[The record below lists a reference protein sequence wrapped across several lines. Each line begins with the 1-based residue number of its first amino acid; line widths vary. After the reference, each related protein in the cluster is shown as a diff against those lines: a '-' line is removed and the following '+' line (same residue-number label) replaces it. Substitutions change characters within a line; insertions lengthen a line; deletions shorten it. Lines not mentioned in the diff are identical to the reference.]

1 MLESKELGELG
12 ETYFK
17 NLCAQVPI
25 SATKPGTDE
34 HGWDFYCELPL
45 DNVYDCDLDCLQ
57 TPIKFK
63 VQVKSTYYK
72 DKKNSVKVKLSALQK
87 FIISPEPCFFCFVEY
102 DTRDQS
108 QPLNVYVLH
117 VEETIIAGVL
127 TRIRKIQE
135 SKGKDVKLN
144 NEERAI
150 NYKNALKLRNFNGSE
165 LYEAIKQYIPNGLD
179 EYIKN
184 KQEILKT
191 IGYEDGKVEFNIQV
205 DTEGYSIMTDQMLGV
220 ESKEI
225 PLASFLRFTKR
236 FNILLKDE
244 ESPSL
249 DTRVTMQIY
258 PPHLNGEIVFKHS
271 DLSNEISFSAKMFTW
286 LDEKSFRIE
295 SDFFE
300 LIDQPSKELDFKI
313 NINFDIRYRIKDLI
327 NIAKFM
333 SLLCEDQ
340 HFSVGFNA
348 TSESLRRSSDYVETS
363 EIEEKYINLLS
374 VVPTMRDTIAKD
386 VEHWLNVSDHLKK
399 ISALANNYNIPIDSI
414 LLSFDE
420 LMDKD
425 NCVDHMLNLENL
437 CGQNIGLNVS
447 NLLELE
453 DRQEVIV
460 IWPLICKIGNY
471 FFTKKLQV
479 KSIVLDT
486 PSPKNF
492 ICKVIE
498 SKNIQSKFYEEK
510 KASELTKFIESIRN
524 MNHEESSFF
533 TPLLISSKMEKEI
546 FGDDHTAR

>member
-1 MLESKELGELG
+1 MLKSRELGELG

-17 NLCAQVPI
+17 NLCAQVAI

-34 HGWDFYCELPL
+34 HGWDFYCEFPP
-45 DNVYDCDLDCLQ
+45 DDVDDCDLDCLQ

-63 VQVKSTYYK
+63 VQVKSTYNK
-72 DKKNSVKVKLSALQK
+72 GKKNSVEVKLSALQK
-87 FIISPEPCFFCFVEY
+87 FIISPWPCFFFFVEY
-102 DTRDQS
+102 DAHDHS
-108 QPLNVYVLH
+108 QPLNVYILH
-117 VEETIIAGVL
+117 VEKTIIAGIL

-144 NEERAI
+144 NEKRAI

-165 LYEAIKQYIPNGLD
+165 LSEAIKQYIPNGLD

-191 IGYEDGKVEFNIQV
+191 IGYENGEEEYNIQV
-205 DTEGYSIMTDQMLGV
+205 DIEGYSIMTDSMLGM

-225 PLASFLRFTKR
+225 PIASFLKFTKR
-236 FNILLKDE
+236 FNILLKDKDL
-244 ESPSL
+244 PSL
-249 DTRVTMQIY
+249 DTRFAMRIY

-313 NINFDIRYRIKDLI
+313 NINPDIRYRIKDLI

-340 HFSVGFNA
+340 HFSVSFNVK
-348 TSESLRRSSDYVETS
+348 SEFLRRSSDYVETS
-363 EIEEKYINLLS
+363 EIEEKCIHLLS
-374 VVPTMRDTIAKD
+374 VVRAMRDTIAKD
-386 VEHWLNVSDHLKK
+386 FEHWLNVSAHLKK
-399 ISALANNYNIPIDSI
+399 ISVLASSYNIPIDNI

-425 NCVDHMLNLENL
+425 NCVDNMLNFENP
-437 CGQNIGLNVS
+437 CGQNIGFNVS
-447 NLLELE
+447 NILELE
-453 DRQEVIV
+453 DKQEVIV

-471 FFTKKLQV
+471 FFTKKLRV
-479 KSIVLDT
+479 KSIVLHT

-498 SKNIQSKFYEEK
+498 SQIIQSKFYEEK

-533 TPLLISSKMEKEI
+533 TPLLISSKMGKEI
-546 FGDDHTAR
+546 FGDAHTAR